1 MSGFLISRS
10 EQEAMQLWGEPGPT
24 ALDVFMATGRL
35 ERSTQPLAA
44 ALCEQLRTILEPTLK
59 GRLQGYFRTGKRIS
73 MRRVIPFI
81 ASNYR
86 RDKIWLRRTKPSKRE
101 YQIVVAI
108 DNSRSMKEQ
117 GVGPMALQTL
127 CVLCQALA
135 QLEVGEYAVLAFG
148 SATPRVLLP
157 LGSGQPHANSF
168 NWSQA
173 GPLLRE
179 CSLALTLVH
188 PGQLE
193 LRAVWQ
199 DERLQPGEFL
209 VEVEYSSVQPMDG
222 DMFHCCGAFSD
233 LALPHVMGV
242 EGVGVVLKSE
252 NQRLKEGARIGF
264 LLRKFFNDEHHG
276 CWQKRLVLDE
286 RRALVLGVPPVVGL
300 NQVAACL
307 SSSVAALAFL
317 KPFAPQ
323 SQIIVTGACGAVGLA
338 VLQLGALRGHRM
350 LAFVRGPERAAWLAG
365 AGLAGLPSAEL
376 AVVDTN
382 SDWVRLAAPMCGK
395 GELMSPE
402 SQDVCGGA
410 DGIIDAV
417 GGEVLALA
425 AEHLLRVRATV
436 VSFGNAACESNERLA
451 AAQRRLRL
459 QVRRESVESFMATP
473 DAAEQVQKAFEL
485 IGVYQAKAWHVA
497 SWREA
502 QECMKEQPTWTRHQ
516 TQVKPG
522 RIGRILLKFD

>member
-1 MSGFLISRS
+1 MS
-10 EQEAMQLWGEPGPT
+10 
-24 ALDVFMATGRL
+24 
-35 ERSTQPLAA
+35 
-44 ALCEQLRTILEPTLK
+44 
-59 GRLQGYFRTGKRIS
+59 
-73 MRRVIPFI
+73 
-81 ASNYR
+81 
-86 RDKIWLRRTKPSKRE
+86 TK
-101 YQIVVAI
+101 
-108 DNSRSMKEQ
+108 
-117 GVGPMALQTL
+117 
-127 CVLCQALA
+127 
-135 QLEVGEYAVLAFG
+135 
-148 SATPRVLLP
+148 
-157 LGSGQPHANSF
+157 
-168 NWSQA
+168 
-173 GPLLRE
+173 
-179 CSLALTLVH
+179 SLALTLVH

-522 RIGRILLKFD
+522 RIGRILLKLNGDIPQAYRNHGYKILVKGPKETIRFTFEEESAQSHNRSLADMMRLSSELFDERSGPNPARPFSQMSIIISDGRFNKSKVRPWVHAALARQQLPLLIIVDDFEADKAAGKRSVFDLRAVSYETGRCQVVPYLQDFPFPYYVVVQDLQSLPAILSDVMKQWFELATSA